1 MKNLSLKILERFPDP
16 FVFAVILNL
25 FLSLLCMLYF
35 GVSLQNIASAFK
47 TGYFSLLSFS
57 MQMALILLFGLALAR
72 SESFEKLLDRALVHV
87 TSPLTSVLAATLVSV
102 ILSWLNWGFGLILG
116 TVFAVKIAQKN
127 RNTDFRLLVSCIYSG
142 FIVWHGGLSGSIPLT
157 VSTEG
162 HSLQS
167 KIGIISLRNTVFSSF
182 NLSLV
187 LAVCSALCLANAVIL
202 SRITD
207 PHIAELP
214 PEEKE
219 KTEGEN
225 GLLGSRSFSFLAAGA
240 GTVLF
245 LYGFKSLDLNSVIL
259 ILFLL
264 CLLLHR
270 SAESFLENARES
282 VYSVTGILVIFPL
295 YGIIMSLLNIV
306 LPDGHTLSGKIAE
319 MMSGIADRT
328 TYPFLTF
335 LTAGILNLF
344 IPSGGG
350 QWAVQ
355 GPSAAEAALRLGADI
370 SKTVLAVSWGD
381 AWTNLIQ
388 PFWAVPILSVSGLK
402 VRDILGF
409 CIIQLIVSGFIISFW
424 FLVF

>member
-1 MKNLSLKILERFPDP
+1 MKILEKFPDP

-25 FLSLLCMLYF
+25 FLSLLCFLYF
-35 GVSLQNIASAFK
+35 GVSFENIASVVR

-57 MQMALILLFGLALAR
+57 MQMALILLFGLTLAR
-72 SESFEKLLDRALVHV
+72 SETFEKLLDRVLIHV
-87 TSPLTSVLAATLVSV
+87 SSPVTSVLVATLVSV

-116 TVFAVKIAQKN
+116 TVFAVKLAQKN

-167 KIGIISLRNTVFSSF
+167 KTGIISLQNTVFSSF

-187 LAVCSALCLANAVIL
+187 LAVGTALCLTNIFIL

-207 PHIAELP
+207 PHIADLP
-214 PEEKE
+214 SDEKSIPDS
-219 KTEGEN
+219 EN
-225 GLLGSRSFSFLAAGA
+225 GLLASRTFSILTAVSGIFL
-240 GTVLF
+240 F
-245 LYGFKSLDLNSVIL
+245 IYGFKSLDLNSVIL
-259 ILFLL
+259 VLFLL

-270 SAESFLENARES
+270 SAESFLEKARES
-282 VYSVTGILVIFPL
+282 IHSVTGILVIFPL
-295 YGIIMSLLNIV
+295 YGIIMSLLNIPLADKSTV
-306 LPDGHTLSGKIAE
+306 SGRIAE
-319 MMSGIADRT
+319 MMTGIADQT

-355 GPSAAEAALRLGADI
+355 GPAAADAALRLGADI
-370 SKTVLAVSWGD
+370 SRTVLAVSWGD

-402 VRDILGF
+402 VKDILGF
-409 CIIQLIVSGFIISFW
+409 CLIQLIVSGFIISFW